1 MRKAALALL
10 LVFLLLPAAAFAET
24 RLMVVSDLHY
34 MAPSLYR
41 GSGLF
46 LQVLRNGDGKAPQY
60 GEELLAALFR
70 EIAAQKPD
78 ALLVTG
84 DLTFNGERE
93 SHEALAA
100 WFGAVEDMGVP
111 VWVIPGNH
119 DINTLSPVGFTEAG
133 YYRTEPVTPEE
144 FASIYAPYLEKGGE
158 GFSYAVRAGGLTV
171 CMTDVAWY
179 RDQAWTFGMF
189 TAAHASWLEEALKE
203 AGGGPVITATHHSLL
218 PHTEFA
224 RDDYL
229 MFGHE
234 TMREIAGRYGVRLN
248 LSGHLHIQHI
258 VRERDLT
265 DAALGAFCVWPHRY
279 ATVTLRDGGALLYE
293 ARSLNAAYLPEGF
306 LETTKAWFEDI
317 TRAKV
322 RASGLSGTPD
332 EIEAMAAY
340 AARFNLAYFS
350 GTYRA
355 ADEAWRTDPAFAL
368 WEKQDASAFWQYMCL
383 VMNEPGGDQSALE
396 AAL

>member
-10 LVFLLLPAAAFAET
+10 LVFLFLPAAALAET

-41 GSGLF
+41 GSDLF

-60 GEELLAALFR
+60 GEELLAALYQ

-78 ALLVTG
+78 ALIVTG
-84 DLTFNGERE
+84 DLSFNGERE

-100 WFGAVEDMGVP
+100 WFGTVEDMGVP

-119 DINTLSPVGFTEAG
+119 DINTANPVGFSEDG
-133 YYRTEPVTPEE
+133 YYRTEGVTPEA
-144 FASIYAPYLEKGGE
+144 FAAIYAPYLETGTA
-158 GFSYAVRAGGLTV
+158 GFSYAVRAGELTV

-189 TAAHASWLEEALKE
+189 TGAHASWLEAALKE
-203 AGGGPVITATHHSLL
+203 ADGAPVITATHHSLL
-218 PHTEFA
+218 PHTEFS

-229 MFGHE
+229 MFGNE
-234 TMREIAGRYGVRLN
+234 TMRELAERYGVRLN

-258 VRERDLT
+258 VREDGLA
-265 DAALGAFCVWPHRY
+265 DAALGAFCIWPHRY
-279 ATVTLRDGGALLYE
+279 ALVTLRGDGALLYE
-293 ARSLNAAYLPEGF
+293 ARALNAAYLPDGF
-306 LETTKAWFEDI
+306 LDTTREWFEDI

-322 RASGLSGTPD
+322 KAFGLSGTSE
-332 EIEAMAAY
+332 EIEAMADY

-350 GTYRA
+350 GAYRTE
-355 ADEAWRTDPAFAL
+355 DEAWRLDPAYSL
-368 WEKQDASAFWQYMCL
+368 WESQGASVFWQYMRL
-383 VMNEPGGDQSALE
+383 VMNEPSGDQTALE
-396 AAL
+396 TEL